1 MYATRSAVEIVAY
14 GRFSQVNSQGGPTS
28 ARTHTHTHT
37 HRKMKGSLPLEKTSC
52 VVRVVFPIN
61 FKGQTPRA
69 KKLTVQ
75 GKRDNIKM
83 CPEPREQCVLFAM
96 PPLLGIE
103 EFCDV
108 LLLHGTRPV
117 GKFQFAFQR
126 KKRCFC
132 VFVSV

>member
-1 MYATRSAVEIVAY
+1 MYATRSAR
-14 GRFSQVNSQGGPTS
+14 GRDRCIWALLTGEFPGWSHQ
-28 ARTHTHTHT
+28 ALAHT

-108 LLLHGTRPV
+108 CCYTVRARWESFSLHF
-117 GKFQFAFQR
+117 KEE
-126 KKRCFC
+126 KRCFC
-132 VFVSV
+132 VFVCVAKG

>member
-1 MYATRSAVEIVAY
+1 MYATRSARAVEIVVAY

-28 ARTHTHTHT
+28 ARAHTY
-37 HRKMKGSLPLEKTSC
+37 RKMKGSLPLEKTSC

-83 CPEPREQCVLFAM
+83 CPANNASCLLCLLF
-96 PPLLGIE
+96 
-103 EFCDV
+103 
-108 LLLHGTRPV
+108 
-117 GKFQFAFQR
+117 
-126 KKRCFC
+126 
-132 VFVSV
+132 SV